1 MATNDFDLVIIGAGS
16 GGLTAA
22 GFAAQLGAKVALVEK
37 NRIGGDCT
45 WTGCVPSKALL
56 KAAKIAHEVRTASRF
71 GVSVN
76 PPIVEMAKVREY
88 IRQAIQQVYQ
98 FEGAEDLRKQGIEVI
113 QGAGRFVDARTI
125 VVGEQLMTSRAFLLT
140 TGARPRI
147 PPIAGLNEVPFVTY
161 EQLFDNDRLPR
172 AMIVVGG
179 GPVGME
185 MAQAYQRLGARVTL
199 VADQLLPKEEPEVR
213 EVMQRVFEREG
224 ARFVWG
230 RAKSVGKKG
239 DEIVVA
245 TDREEARGDL
255 LLVAC
260 GRKPTV
266 AGLDLE
272 KAGVR
277 YSESGIPVDDQLRTN
292 VKAIYAA
299 GDVTG
304 GYQFSHFAGWQAFQ
318 AARNALLPGSKSGLT
333 GLVPWVTFTD
343 PEVAHVGLTEEQAR
357 VKFGENVRVCRWQ
370 MSRTDRAICED
381 DRDGF
386 IKVIAKT
393 NGSLLGATVVN
404 GRAGETITEFIVA
417 IKHNLSI
424 SDLAGTIHA
433 YPTYS
438 TAVQQLAAE
447 LAIGRTL
454 SGVSGKI
461 IRGLLLRR
469 VRSSK
474 IIR

>member
-1 MATNDFDLVIIGAGS
+1 MASHDYDLVIIGAGS

-45 WTGCVPSKALL
+45 WTGCIPSKALL
-56 KAAKIAHEVRTASRF
+56 KAAKVAHEVRTASRF
-71 GVSVN
+71 GICSNV
-76 PPIVEMAKVREY
+76 PAVEMTSVRAY
-88 IRQAIQQVYQ
+88 VQQAIQQVYQ
-98 FEGAEDLRKQGIEVI
+98 FEGPEELRKHGIEVI
-113 QGAGRFVDARTI
+113 QGAGRFVDAKT
-125 VVGEQLMTSRAFLLT
+125 VMVGEQLVRAKTFLLT

-147 PPIAGLNEVPFVTY
+147 PAIAGLNDVEFLTY
-161 EQLFDNDRLPR
+161 EQIFENDRLPR
-172 AMIVVGG
+172 SMIVIGG
-179 GPVGME
+179 GPIGME
-185 MAQAYQRLGARVTL
+185 MAQAHQRLGAKVS
-199 VADQLLPKEEPEVR
+199 VIADRLLPKDEPEVR

-224 ARFVWG
+224 VRFVWG
-230 RAKSVGKKG
+230 RAKSARKEG

-245 TDREEARGDL
+245 TEEDEIRGDL
-255 LLVAC
+255 LLIAS

-272 KAGVR
+272 KAGVN
-277 YSESGIPVDDQLRTN
+277 YSEKGIPVDAQLRTN
-292 VKAIYAA
+292 VKNIYAA

-304 GYQFSHFAGWQAFQ
+304 GYQFTHFAGWQAFQ
-318 AARNALLPGSKSGLT
+318 AARNALLPGSSSGLT
-333 GLVPWVTFTD
+333 DLVPWVTFTD

-357 VKFGENVRVCRWQ
+357 ATFGENVRVCRWE
-370 MSRTDRAICED
+370 MTRTDRAICED

-386 IKVIAKT
+386 VKVIAKK

-417 IKHNLSI
+417 IRQNMKV

-438 TAVQQLAAE
+438 TAVQQLTAE
-447 LAIGRTL
+447 LAIEGTL
-454 SGVSGKI
+454 AGVSGKI
-461 IRGLLLRR
+461 IRGL
-469 VRSSK
+469 SK

>member
-1 MATNDFDLVIIGAGS
+1 MAAHDFDLVIIGAGS

-71 GVSVN
+71 GVTAN
-76 PPIVEMAKVREY
+76 PPIVEMTKVRAY
-88 IRQAIQQVYQ
+88 VRQAIQQVYQ
-98 FEGAEDLRKQGIEVI
+98 FEGPEELRKQGIEVI
-113 QGAGRFVDARTI
+113 QGAGRFVDASTI
-125 VVGEQLMTSRAFLLT
+125 VVGEQLVRSKSFLLT

-161 EQLFDNDRLPR
+161 EQIFDNDRLPR

-179 GPVGME
+179 GPIGME
-185 MAQAYQRLGARVTL
+185 MAQAYQRLGAQVTV
-199 VADQLLPKEEPEVR
+199 VADRLLPKEEPEVR

-224 ARFVWG
+224 VRFVWG
-230 RAKSVGKKG
+230 RAKSARKEG
-239 DEIVVA
+239 DEIGVV

-255 LLVAC
+255 LLIAS

-272 KAGVR
+272 KAGVND
-277 YSESGIPVDDQLRTN
+277 SEGGIPVDDQLRTN
-292 VKAIYAA
+292 VKNIYAA

-304 GYQFSHFAGWQAFQ
+304 GYQFTHFAGWQAFQ
-318 AARNALLPGSKSGLT
+318 AARNALLPGSNSGLT
-333 GLVPWVTFTD
+333 DLVPWVTFTD

-357 VKFGENVRVCRWQ
+357 VKFGENVRVCRWE

-386 IKVIAKT
+386 IKVIAKK
-393 NGSLLGATVVN
+393 NGTLLGATVVN

-417 IKHNLSI
+417 IKQNMNV
-424 SDLAGTIHA
+424 SDLAGAIHA

-447 LAIGRTL
+447 LAIERTL
-454 SGVSGKI
+454 AGVSGKI
-461 IRGLLLRR
+461 IRGL
-469 VRSSK
+469 SK

>member
-1 MATNDFDLVIIGAGS
+1 MATHDFDLVIIGAGS

-71 GVSVN
+71 GVTAN
-76 PPIVEMAKVREY
+76 PPIVEMTKVRAY
-88 IRQAIQQVYQ
+88 VRQAIQQVYQ
-98 FEGAEDLRKQGIEVI
+98 FEGPEELRKQGIEVI

-125 VVGEQLMTSRAFLLT
+125 VVGEQLVRSKTFLLA

-161 EQLFDNDRLPR
+161 EQIFDNDRLPR

-179 GPVGME
+179 GPIGME
-185 MAQAYQRLGARVTL
+185 MAQAYQRLGAQVTV
-199 VADQLLPKEEPEVR
+199 VADRLLPKEEPEVR
-213 EVMQRVFEREG
+213 DVMQRVFERG
-224 ARFVWG
+224 GVRFAWG
-230 RAKSVGKKG
+230 RAKSARKEG

-245 TDREEARGDL
+245 TDREEARGEL
-255 LLVAC
+255 LLIAS

-272 KAGVR
+272 KAGVN
-277 YSESGIPVDDQLRTN
+277 YSEGGIPVDDQLRTN
-292 VKAIYAA
+292 VKNIYAA

-304 GYQFSHFAGWQAFQ
+304 GYQFTHFAGWQAFQ
-318 AARNALLPGSKSGLT
+318 AARNALLPGSSSGLT
-333 GLVPWVTFTD
+333 DLVPWVTFTD

-357 VKFGENVRVCRWQ
+357 VKFGENVKVCRWE

-386 IKVIAKT
+386 VKVIAKK
-393 NGSLLGATVVN
+393 NGILLGATVVN

-417 IKHNLSI
+417 MKQNMKV
-424 SDLAGTIHA
+424 SDLAGAIHA

-447 LAIGRTL
+447 LAIEGSL
-454 SGVSGKI
+454 SGASGKI
-461 IRGLLLRR
+461 IRGL
-469 VRSSK
+469 SK